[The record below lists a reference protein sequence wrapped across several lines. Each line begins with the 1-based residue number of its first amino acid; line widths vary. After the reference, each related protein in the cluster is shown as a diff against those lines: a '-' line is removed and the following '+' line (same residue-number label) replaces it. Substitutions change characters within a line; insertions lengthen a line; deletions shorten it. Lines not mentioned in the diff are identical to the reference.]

1 MVKRGRGQDM
11 IEKLLII
18 YDKLILIFMQL
29 FSGKLKKSLSDSQY
43 EENTKA
49 WKGKSTDSGEVASSA
64 DNLRTRAMDAGFRY
78 IENQRALDTM
88 LYGKSG
94 KLSDKLFFG
103 GEHMTA
109 ADNAC
114 EVIAVY
120 NLFAAL
126 DMKEGHDL
134 PELMKVFSEKG
145 ICFKGR
151 FGTSPKAL
159 TEYLRAEGLKVESL
173 SAGRL
178 EKEHIDKLETRYD
191 AYIFMAYNEAHKVT
205 SMLHT
210 MCITKETSGFV
221 RHNSGNAT
229 PYTSLNEA
237 VYAYNGGKSSPLFV
251 LGAKRP

>member
-1 MVKRGRGQDM
+1 M

-49 WKGKSTDSGEVASSA
+49 WKGEGTDGGEATASA

-78 IENQRALDTM
+78 IENQSALDTM

-103 GEHMTA
+103 GDHMTA
-109 ADNAC
+109 ADNSC

-120 NLFAAL
+120 NLFVAL
-126 DMKEGHDL
+126 GLSEGHDL
-134 PELMKVFSEKG
+134 PELLKTFSDRG

-151 FGTSPKAL
+151 FGTGPKAL
-159 TEYLRAEGLKVESL
+159 VSYLKAEGLKVESL

-178 EKEHIDKLETRYD
+178 KKTHIDKLEERYE
-191 AYIFMAYNEAHKVT
+191 AYIFMAFNEAHKVT

-210 MCITKETSGFV
+210 MCITKEKCGFV
-221 RHNSGNAT
+221 RHNASDRT
-229 PYTSLNEA
+229 PSETLFDAITS
-237 VYAYNGGKSSPLFV
+237 YNGGKSSPLFV
-251 LGAKRP
+251 LGAKRA